1 MGEKESGAEER
12 GAKNSSGAGSG
23 NEPKVSTER
32 WSDNDLLYEF
42 GFSTFILSLSTSA
55 LVHLGELPDPITNKK
70 EVKLQLA
77 KQTISVIEMLK
88 EKTRGNLTP
97 EEESLLDNV
106 LCDVRLKYLSQ
117 AKAGP

>member
-1 MGEKESGAEER
+1 MGEKESGAQSR
-12 GAKNSSGAGSG
+12 GTGSCSGAGPG
-23 NEPKVSTER
+23 GKNEESKER
-32 WSDNDLLYEF
+32 WSENDLLYEF

-88 EKTRGNLTP
+88 ERTRGNLTA
-97 EEESLLDNV
+97 EEENLLDNV
-106 LCDVRLKYLSQ
+106 LCDVRLKYLGQ
-117 AKAGP
+117 AKAAT